1 MLAQGNSLAGSTTA
15 LMAAA
20 LRLLNRNVPLPE
32 VVAVTSATAANVF
45 GLRGHALRPGD
56 PADLI
61 ELHFPDG
68 VAEVARVARRGVWL
82 DPVDVPTFKEELS

>member
-45 GLRGHALRPGD
+45 GLRGHAC
-56 PADLI
+56 
-61 ELHFPDG
+61 
-68 VAEVARVARRGVWL
+68 ARGIRRI
-82 DPVDVPTFKEELS
+82 